1 MSAPSRRACER
12 AGGAQDGRQDLI
24 HRKNCSNPVSMR
36 VSGRFEGP
44 NLPLWLLDAGCP
56 AAVAWLAGWR
66 AGQEGSR
73 DAKFTR

>member
-1 MSAPSRRACER
+1 MSAASAREPATR
-12 AGGAQDGRQDLI
+12 AGGARGVPQDLI
-24 HRKNCSNPVSMR
+24 HRNKSPNPVSMR

-66 AGQEGSR
+66 AGREGSQ
-73 DAKFTR
+73 